1 MKMRGISAKIYL
13 LILLSVTYVGIGFT
27 QTNTKPP
34 LPVEISKVDILSNGT
49 RISATVYT
57 PQLDDLA
64 LRLPAIAMA
73 HGWGGKSAQLSRYAS
88 KFAAAGFLVVS
99 FDYRGWGRS
108 DSRMVQVRS
117 SDDGQYKLVEYKGVV
132 DPIDQAE
139 DYFSVVNWLATHPQV
154 DIEKIGLWGTSWS
167 GGTVIYVA
175 ARDSRVKALVSQVSP
190 IGWPGSLENRWLQIG
205 GERARGIRGYPT
217 PFKKEIGNL
226 TGGMIWERLAL
237 FNPQKDISLLTDC
250 ASLFLVA
257 ENEEL
262 FDNNKTALVAHKRAP
277 SPTKYTVIPGATHY
291 SIYDGA
297 GLTIAIKEAISWF
310 EQHLN

>member
-1 MKMRGISAKIYL
+1 MNSISASICV
-13 LILLSVTYVGIGFT
+13 LITFFVTHVGIAFPQTTAKTGLSVEVSS
-27 QTNTKPP
+27 TN
-34 LPVEISKVDILSNGT
+34 ILSNGT

-57 PQLDDLA
+57 PQFDDVT

-73 HGWGGKSAQLSRYAS
+73 HGWGGKSAHLARYAS

-99 FDYRGWGRS
+99 FDYRGWGES

-117 SDDGQYKLVEYKGVV
+117 ADDGQYRLIEYKGVV

-139 DYFSVVNWLATHPQV
+139 DYFSVVNWLATHPKV
-154 DIEKIGLWGTSWS
+154 DVGKIGLWGTSWS
-167 GGTVIYVA
+167 GGTVVYVA
-175 ARDSRVKALVSQVSP
+175 ARDSRIKALVSQVSP
-190 IGWPGSLENRWLQIG
+190 VGWPGSPQTSWLQIG
-205 GERARGIRGYPT
+205 GERARGIRGYPA

-226 TGGMIWERLAL
+226 SGGMIWERLAL
-237 FNPQKDISLLTDC
+237 FNPRNDASLLEHC

-262 FDNNKTALVAHKRAP
+262 FDNSKTALVAHKRAP
-277 SPTKYTVIPGATHY
+277 SPTKYTVVPGATHY

-297 GLTIAIKEAISWF
+297 SLTVAIKEAISWF